1 MKGKIGYAAHVKRFY
16 VSWYNSQD
24 QRTYKIYQYKGFKLT
39 SRDLAE
45 KLRASM
51 QGDLE
56 KGIFRIEAY
65 TKAGGEIIPYLREWL
80 KAIKGTITPATCK
93 DYENSIEN
101 MCAASRTPS

>member
-56 KGIFRIEAY
+56 KASF
-65 TKAGGEIIPYLREWL
+65 
-80 KAIKGTITPATCK
+80 
-93 DYENSIEN
+93 
-101 MCAASRTPS
+101 ASRHTLRPGARSFLISGSG